1 MEQLNVIEKEGAN
14 YKQYTLQGALNAYT
28 LGEFSE
34 KLYNDAVKVNVV
46 LDMSDLIELDMSGI
60 GCLMAAFNDAEDAGK
75 KIYFLN
81 MQKRL
86 EKMLVRIL
94 VLRLVRLWLQ
104 LIIKYILVVILRML
118 VYKVFVLRDVLLLK
132 L

>member
-60 GCLMAAFNDAEDAGK
+60 GCLMAAFSYAEDAGK

-81 MQKRL
+81 MSNESQQA
-86 EKMLVRIL
+86 INATGF
-94 VLRLVRLWLQ
+94 
-104 LIIKYILVVILRML
+104 KYLFNMINSVTEV
-118 VYKVFVLRDVLLLK
+118 K
-132 L
+132 

>member
-34 KLYNDAVKVNVV
+34 KLYNDAVTVNVV

-81 MQKRL
+81 MSNESQQA
-86 EKMLVRIL
+86 INATGF
-94 VLRLVRLWLQ
+94 
-104 LIIKYILVVILRML
+104 KYLFNMINSVTEV
-118 VYKVFVLRDVLLLK
+118 K
-132 L
+132 

>member
-46 LDMSDLIELDMSGI
+46 LDMSGI

-81 MQKRL
+81 MSNESQQA
-86 EKMLVRIL
+86 INATGF
-94 VLRLVRLWLQ
+94 
-104 LIIKYILVVILRML
+104 KYLFNMINSVTEV
-118 VYKVFVLRDVLLLK
+118 K
-132 L
+132 